1 MDTGRGLHHLYQ
13 EIIMEIAP
21 LLVVVYAGIAG
32 LVLGWAMPRG
42 RFLKAAQLRLFKGLH
57 NFFADEE
64 EYIAHKVQ
72 RIRKAA
78 KKK

>member
-1 MDTGRGLHHLYQ
+1 
-13 EIIMEIAP
+13 MEIAP
-21 LLVVVYAGIAG
+21 LLVVVYAGLAG
-32 LVLGWAMPRG
+32 LVVGWAMPRG
-42 RFLKAAQLRLFKGLH
+42 RLLKAVQLRFFKGLH

>member
-1 MDTGRGLHHLYQ
+1 
-13 EIIMEIAP
+13 MEIAP
-21 LLVVVYAGIAG
+21 LSVVVYAGAAG
-32 LVLGWAMPRG
+32 LVIGWAMPRG
-42 RFLKAAQLRLFKGLH
+42 RFLKAVQLRFFKGLH

>member
-1 MDTGRGLHHLYQ
+1 
-13 EIIMEIAP
+13 MEIAP
-21 LLVVVYAGIAG
+21 LLVVVYAGLVG
-32 LVLGWAMPRG
+32 LVVGWAMPRG
-42 RFLKAAQLRLFKGLH
+42 RFLKAVQLRFFKGLH

>member
-1 MDTGRGLHHLYQ
+1 MDTTLAPTLVALY
-13 EIIMEIAP
+13 AW
-21 LLVVVYAGIAG
+21 IAG
-32 LVLGWAMPRG
+32 LVIGWAMPRG

>member
-1 MDTGRGLHHLYQ
+1 
-13 EIIMEIAP
+13 MEIAP
-21 LLVVVYAGIAG
+21 LLVVVYTGLAG

-42 RFLKAAQLRLFKGLH
+42 RFLKAVQLRFFKGLH